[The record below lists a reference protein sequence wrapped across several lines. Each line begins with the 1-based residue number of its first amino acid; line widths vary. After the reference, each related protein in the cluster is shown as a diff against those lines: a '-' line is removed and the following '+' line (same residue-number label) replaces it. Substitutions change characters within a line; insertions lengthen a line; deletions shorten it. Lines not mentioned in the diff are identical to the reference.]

1 MKIGAMD
8 NVLVKP
14 WSELFDEAARLGFD
28 GVELDLKAETY
39 LDSEVWSERGRRAL
53 VDRSRRAGVA
63 PLAGVE
69 IASVCMASVAG
80 LVTKPET
87 HDQGI
92 EALADLR
99 RYCDELGAGVIL
111 FPMIKQPEQSED
123 DAVDLWRDGFKTAFA
138 ESDGARAKVG
148 MESVGRVG
156 RSADQALAM
165 IEAVGS
171 PQFGVYYDVGNADYQ
186 GFDGIAEIKQLGSH
200 IVQIHVK
207 EIGAEMGEGK
217 LDFPAIFSTIREIGY
232 DGYLMLETEA
242 GDDPAANALRNLEFV
257 RSLL

>member
-53 VDRSRRAGVA
+53 VDRSRRAGV
-63 PLAGVE
+63 E

-99 RYCDELGAGVIL
+99 RFCDELGARVIL
-111 FPMIKQPEQSED
+111 FPMIKQADQSEEE
-123 DAVDLWRDGFKTAFA
+123 AVKLWRDGFKTAFA

-148 MESVGRVG
+148 MESVGRIG

-171 PQFGVYYDVGNADYQ
+171 PQLGVYYDVGNADYQ
-186 GFDGIAEIKQLGSH
+186 SFDGIAEMKQLGSH

>member
-14 WSELFDEAARLGFD
+14 WTELFEEAARLGFD
-28 GVELDLKAETY
+28 GAELDLKAETY
-39 LDSEVWSERGRRAL
+39 RESEVWSAEGRRAL
-53 VDRSRRAGVA
+53 VERSKK
-63 PLAGVE
+63 AGVE

-80 LVTKPET
+80 LVTAAET
-87 HDQGI
+87 HAAGVK
-92 EALADLR
+92 AVADLR
-99 RYCDELGAGVIL
+99 GYCDELGAGVIL
-111 FPMIKQPEQSED
+111 FPMIKQEGQSEEE
-123 DAVDLWRDGFKTAFA
+123 AFAMWRDGLKAALEQSAGSHT
-138 ESDGARAKVG
+138 KVG
-148 MESVGRVG
+148 MESVGRIG

-171 PQFGVYYDVGNADYQ
+171 PDLGVYFDVGNADYQ
-186 GFDGIAEIKQLGSH
+186 SFDPIGEIKQLGKH

-217 LDFPAIFSTIREIGY
+217 LDFPAIFEAIKGVGF
-232 DGYLMLETEA
+232 DGYLVLETEA
-242 GDDPAANALRNLEFV
+242 EDDPAGNAARNLAFV